1 MKRSQL
7 CGAWDTRSLD
17 FMTQEVSL
25 CTMLPICWIS
35 FSLTSTNWT
44 TNPGY
49 SAGNYTWLFAITCL
63 EATIFPAL
71 QFEAYLHFTCSFKIR
86 LFFSVVFFNY
96 YYFLAYFAFHQNL
109 KPCLHPILAH
119 ILKWIQASNF
129 PSFCLR
135 RVWYLQSF
143 LSHFVLGEPTA
154 THTRRRKIR
163 SALSPW
169 EVPARAC

>member
-1 MKRSQL
+1 MPVGIGWVLEVRWAKPVHVVIITFLKSYSKLDKPQNQPSS
-7 CGAWDTRSLD
+7 RSL
-17 FMTQEVSL
+17 FFIFSNCGQSTYFFL
-25 CTMLPICWIS
+25 S
-35 FSLTSTNWT
+35 F
-44 TNPGY
+44 PR
-49 SAGNYTWLFAITCL
+49 
-63 EATIFPAL
+63 
-71 QFEAYLHFTCSFKIR
+71 HF
-86 LFFSVVFFNY
+86 LFFPFNFFFCCCY
-96 YYFLAYFAFHQNL
+96 YYYLDYFAFHQNL
-109 KPCLHPILAH
+109 KPCLYPILAH